1 MKPSITKSALA
12 SVDNGYSDIHNSQ
25 ELNPREHMTDLN
37 ASWDLQEGTCKNVLY
52 VVVVLPWKEIFHGSL
67 LNKASVEREREKNL
81 RNLNTVCVGDLK
93 SLYMHLLVKSRYAA
107 AILDWH
113 GRINGIGPGVTTESS
128 PNAAG
133 SSSCAKKSRKFA
145 EAQYSILHALQIQQ
159 SWIWTPLLKVSFSN
173 PNWASLAS
181 WGGRDLSRT
190 TFGPNKPW
198 MNSNLF

>member
-1 MKPSITKSALA
+1 MNPSIRTSALT
-12 SVDNGYSDIHNSQ
+12 SVDSGYSHIHNSQ

-52 VVVVLPWKEIFHGSL
+52 VVVILPWKEIFPKQSECRG
-67 LNKASVEREREKNL
+67 RERNL

-107 AILDWH
+107 AIYDWH
-113 GRINGIGPGVTTESS
+113 GRNNGIGPGVTTDSS

-133 SSSCAKKSRKFA
+133 SSSCAKKSRNFA
-145 EAQYSILHALQIQQ
+145 EAQYSILYALQIQQ